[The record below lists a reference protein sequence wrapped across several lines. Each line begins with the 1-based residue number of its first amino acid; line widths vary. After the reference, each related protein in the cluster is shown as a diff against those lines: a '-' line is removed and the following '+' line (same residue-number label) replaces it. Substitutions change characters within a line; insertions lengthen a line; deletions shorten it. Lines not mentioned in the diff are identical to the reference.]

1 MTRFSRQ
8 ILARVIS
15 DISSSRLLVKFQ
27 TYFKPTFA
35 CRELN
40 ALMNTWRFA
49 PQSPLDVAQLLS
61 KADSGTR
68 VCVEILC
75 LDEWAEPLDNLS
87 CLPRCAPPSA
97 KSNRPWINTL
107 TTCSAQRSRRF
118 PSNSLH
124 WRQPVNLP
132 RQPRI
137 SSLDRWIGSSL
148 RDGLITRFVRYPYV
162 FRVNIVCEEYIL

>member
-61 KADSGTR
+61 KADSGMR

-75 LDEWAEPLDNLS
+75 LDE
-87 CLPRCAPPSA
+87 
-97 KSNRPWINTL
+97 
-107 TTCSAQRSRRF
+107 
-118 PSNSLH
+118 
-124 WRQPVNLP
+124 
-132 RQPRI
+132 
-137 SSLDRWIGSSL
+137 
-148 RDGLITRFVRYPYV
+148 
-162 FRVNIVCEEYIL
+162 